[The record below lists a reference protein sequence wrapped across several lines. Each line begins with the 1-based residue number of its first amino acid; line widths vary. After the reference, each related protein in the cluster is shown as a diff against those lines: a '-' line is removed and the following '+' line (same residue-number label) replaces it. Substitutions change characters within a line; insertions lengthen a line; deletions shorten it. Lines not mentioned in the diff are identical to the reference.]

1 MAKQT
6 IISKE
11 IPIKKNQTQGF
22 KKALLLFKIYSFT
35 IRIYKSL
42 FLTTKSSKMYNQNR
56 ITNIPSDTLRK
67 KDPSFKLLFYTV
79 FYGNRCIHK
88 PIIDLKKQMT

>member
-1 MAKQT
+1 MAKRT

-42 FLTTKSSKMYNQNR
+42 FLTTKSSKMYNQ
-56 ITNIPSDTLRK
+56 
-67 KDPSFKLLFYTV
+67 
-79 FYGNRCIHK
+79 
-88 PIIDLKKQMT
+88 

>member
-22 KKALLLFKIYSFT
+22 TKALLFFKIYSFS
-35 IRIYKSL
+35 ICIYKSL
-42 FLTTKSSKMYNQNR
+42 FLTTKSSKIYNQ
-56 ITNIPSDTLRK
+56 
-67 KDPSFKLLFYTV
+67 
-79 FYGNRCIHK
+79 
-88 PIIDLKKQMT
+88 